1 LPEWRTTGYF
11 SGRHLYAR
19 VAAPCAD
26 APFKLTRQLAVPTD
40 WTSRWPDLPFQTRPK
55 TSANRFKS
63 SWWCSWT

>member
-1 LPEWRTTGYF
+1 LPERRTTGYF

-40 WTSRWPDLPFQTRPK
+40 WTSRWPDLPFQT
-55 TSANRFKS
+55 
-63 SWWCSWT
+63 